1 MNVLF
6 LKFIVWRDISYL
18 IIFCIFNCNYLYKQ
32 IKNIKVMDRKVR
44 HYKLNLGLDSV
55 NKSKDESLYIMVKE
69 DKTLWIVKE
78 ATEGN
83 PKIILRSVLKE
94 LTSREYTE
102 SVNTMM
108 NQYIASPVSLETR
121 IENMKE

>member
-1 MNVLF
+1 
-6 LKFIVWRDISYL
+6 
-18 IIFCIFNCNYLYKQ
+18 
-32 IKNIKVMDRKVR
+32 MDRKVR